1 MEHSEREMAAL
12 GGEHR
17 LTEAELL
24 KLRHAL
30 DSEMLGLK
38 KAMHYED
45 EIADENAKHLL
56 RELADIHHRRFDM
69 LISLLDSP
77 GDITKHA
84 KLLLQTGEMQGRAL
98 HGGQ

>member
-1 MEHSEREMAAL
+1 MEHSKRELAAL
-12 GGEHR
+12 EGEHR

-24 KLRHAL
+24 MLEHSL

-38 KAMHYED
+38 KSLHYEA
-45 EIADENAKHLL
+45 EIKDENARHLL

-84 KLLLQTGEMQGRAL
+84 KLLLQTAEMQGRAL
-98 HGGQ
+98 HGSR